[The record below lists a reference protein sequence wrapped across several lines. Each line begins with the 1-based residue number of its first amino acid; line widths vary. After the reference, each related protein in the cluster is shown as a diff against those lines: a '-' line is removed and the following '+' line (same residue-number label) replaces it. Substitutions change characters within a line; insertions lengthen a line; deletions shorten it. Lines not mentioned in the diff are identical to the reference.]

1 MGPIVCPDN
10 VRCVKSNP
18 EPGETVQL
26 IAHVRNFGDAD
37 VGQFDYVWRVEDEVL
52 EIGTSRQPGIRWKC

>member
-10 VRCVKSNP
+10 VDALRRNP

-52 EIGTSRQPGIRWKC
+52 EIGTQ